1 MPLPKRVIYIGRTDT
16 TSDPYLLETDNEI
29 GAWVA
34 LSHCWGQG
42 ASFTTTTTN
51 LLERKRGI
59 PFADFP
65 ATFQDAIT
73 ISRRLGIKNLWIDS
87 LCIIQDSA
95 SDWLEQ
101 SRQMKQ
107 VYSNAIVTLVAEASE
122 DSHSGIFTSANA
134 GRAKPVHVPFHDGR
148 GNYSGSLYSQAFHQ
162 YFGVA
167 GCYEPG
173 PLSSRAWALQEDVLS
188 QRILRYAS
196 DQLFWACRTSFHPES
211 NPSVFHESQDISD
224 PRNFRRRTQSSDT
237 EIEKFELLSFWYTI
251 VRQYRKRQLTFE
263 KDKFPALSGIAMEMA
278 ERIKYTYVAGLWLE
292 DIHAGLLWSTIGTDF
307 CRTPEYV
314 APSWSWACLTQLR
327 SSYSYP
333 YPTAHD
339 QDYSRMNIAEIL
351 RVDVSTVSGDP
362 YGQVTSGMLRVR
374 GPSKNI
380 TYWNAKNFN
389 SAAMELRFDVGKEEL
404 DGDILCMQI
413 LQGRARDEIFGGIS
427 ESRSTSCILMKTTIE
442 VEEYQRIGVAYIK
455 EGSMEL
461 EYGWEMREVT
471 VI

>member
-1 MPLPKRVIYIGRTDT
+1 MESAHNGCELCTLITTARLKFGNDSLPTKARFIVMKDLVAGCSTERITPQTPIIELAFYTEGEKANTKYFSGSIEVCTTRGMFDHLGVSGQLTEQLIDDPMCDIVAYRLIESDCGSDNGLQIAVNWLQRCLTSHHEFCNNVEMPLPKRVIYIGRTDT

-196 DQLFWACRTSFHPES
+196 DQLFWACRT
-211 NPSVFHESQDISD
+211 
-224 PRNFRRRTQSSDT
+224 
-237 EIEKFELLSFWYTI
+237 
-251 VRQYRKRQLTFE
+251 
-263 KDKFPALSGIAMEMA
+263 
-278 ERIKYTYVAGLWLE
+278 
-292 DIHAGLLWSTIGTDF
+292 
-307 CRTPEYV
+307 
-314 APSWSWACLTQLR
+314 
-327 SSYSYP
+327 
-333 YPTAHD
+333 
-339 QDYSRMNIAEIL
+339 
-351 RVDVSTVSGDP
+351 
-362 YGQVTSGMLRVR
+362 
-374 GPSKNI
+374 
-380 TYWNAKNFN
+380 
-389 SAAMELRFDVGKEEL
+389 
-404 DGDILCMQI
+404 
-413 LQGRARDEIFGGIS
+413 
-427 ESRSTSCILMKTTIE
+427 
-442 VEEYQRIGVAYIK
+442 
-455 EGSMEL
+455 
-461 EYGWEMREVT
+461 
-471 VI
+471 